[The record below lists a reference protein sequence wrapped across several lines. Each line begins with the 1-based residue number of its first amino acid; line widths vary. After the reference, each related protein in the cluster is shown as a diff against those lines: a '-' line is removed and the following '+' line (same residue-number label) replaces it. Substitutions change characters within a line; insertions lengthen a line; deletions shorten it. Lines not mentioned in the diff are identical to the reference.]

1 MATIPKLNMGIVKMV
16 HSQEP
21 IVLTFPEAASQTF
34 KIDEMVYLSGG
45 KVTGC
50 VADPAIIFGLALDD
64 ASGTAD
70 TLIRVVPIT
79 ADTVLI
85 ANLSG
90 TSVTA
95 QTDIG
100 QRYGLTVASNKWHV
114 DKTDTTNTRVL
125 VIGLDTRDAVGDIA
139 GRVHAVVLQGN
150 RQIDTTS

>member
-1 MATIPKLNMGIVKMV
+1 MATIPKLSMEVVKMV

-21 IVLTFPEAASQTF
+21 IALTFPEAAGQSF
-34 KIDEMVYLSGG
+34 LVGEMVFLSGG
-45 KVTGC
+45 KVTVC

-64 ASGTAD
+64 ASGTED

-79 ADTVLI
+79 ASTVLV
-85 ANLSG
+85 ANYAG
-90 TSVTA
+90 TDVTA
-95 QTDIG
+95 QADIG

-114 DKTDTTNTRVL
+114 DKGDTTNTRVL